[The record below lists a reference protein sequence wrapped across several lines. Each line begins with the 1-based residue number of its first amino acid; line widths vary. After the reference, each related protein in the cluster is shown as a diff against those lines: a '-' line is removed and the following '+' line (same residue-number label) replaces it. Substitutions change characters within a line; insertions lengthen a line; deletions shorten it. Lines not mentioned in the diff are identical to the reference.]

1 MLKSHGNH
9 YDISVELSLFK
20 TVLILLLKLLWT
32 LKFILKFVDYSLANA
47 IFVIRRLEENTL

>member
-1 MLKSHGNH
+1 MLKSHENH

-32 LKFILKFVDYSLANA
+32 LKLNLKFVDYSLANA